1 MKAVYRI
8 TIAAMLPMTS
18 QADRVEVDGRV
29 GSTSPMVQ
37 GWRPYS
43 ATIQP
48 SSAAIQGAGMLKTT
62 AFSSQRFRS
71 NTRLAQK

>member
-1 MKAVYRI
+1 
-8 TIAAMLPMTS
+8 MLPIRS
-18 QADRVEVDGRV
+18 PVDRVDEASSV
-29 GSTSPMVQ
+29 GSTSPMLQ

-48 SSAAIQGAGMLKTT
+48 SSIAIQGAGMLNRIVFK
-62 AFSSQRFRS
+62 SQRFWW